1 MSDDIFLIER
11 LKSKDPVA
19 MNELVDSYSGKIYSL
34 AMGMLKN
41 QEDAEDVLQD
51 TLLQVFVKIHTF
63 REESALSS
71 WVYKI
76 ALNFSYMKIRKNKKV
91 SYIPL
96 DESMPQFKPD
106 GMHLNSVANW
116 SEKGDTAY
124 LTKELG
130 MILKENIGKLSEK
143 YRTVLVLR
151 DVEGLSTEEV
161 ANITGMTVPAVK
173 SRLHRARLF
182 LREKLSKYNN
192 E

>member
-1 MSDDIFLIER
+1 MSDDLYLIER
-11 LKSKDPVA
+11 LKSKDPAA

-41 QEDAEDVLQD
+41 QEDAEDILQD
-51 TLLQVFVKIHTF
+51 TLLQVFVKIGTF
-63 REESALSS
+63 RAESALSS

-76 ALNFSYMKIRKNKKV
+76 ALNFSYMKIRKNKKG
-91 SYIPL
+91 SYILL

-106 GMHLNSVANW
+106 GMHLNTISNW

-130 MILKENIGKLSEK
+130 MILKENIAKLSEK

-161 ANITGMTVPAVK
+161 AKITGMTVPAVK

>member
-1 MSDDIFLIER
+1 MSDDLFLLER
-11 LKSKDPVA
+11 LKSKDPAA
-19 MNELVDSYSGKIYSL
+19 MDKLADIYGGKIYNL

-51 TLLQVFVKIHTF
+51 TLLQVYMKIDTF
-63 REESALSS
+63 RSESALSS
-71 WVYKI
+71 WIYKI
-76 ALNFSYMKIRKNKKV
+76 ALNFSYMKIRKNKKDN
-91 SYIPL
+91 SISL

-106 GMHLNSVANW
+106 GMHLNIVANW
-116 SEKGDTAY
+116 SEKGDSAY

-130 MILKENIGKLSEK
+130 IILKDNIAKLSEK

-161 ANITGMTVPAVK
+161 ADITGMTVPAVK

-182 LREKLSKYNN
+182 LREKLSEYYN